1 LPDLRFCSDIF
12 WGYWFNNNPNV
23 KNLRL
28 YGAYKVLNKEASQL
42 VARAFTKNGHE
53 SIDSWPGVSF
63 DHTTPEGQALIGSPI
78 GATIAH
84 MLIGHKAELGVKWIN
99 KVSVFNYDA
108 NPDGSKS
115 TLREVNIFF
124 HIEVVPQLEIE
135 DPEKD
140 KGGGSGGGDADPQLQ
155 SRTIR
160 VQNDD
165 KNILR
170 EHNFIVKL

>member
-1 LPDLRFCSDIF
+1 
-12 WGYWFNNNPNV
+12 V

-42 VARAFTKNGHE
+42 VARAFRKNGHE

-63 DHTTPEGQALIGSPI
+63 DHTAPEGQALIGLPI

-108 NPDGSKS
+108 NPDGSKP

-124 HIEVVPQLEIE
+124 HVEDVPQIEIE
-135 DPEKD
+135 GPEKD
-140 KGGGSGGGDADPQLQ
+140 KGEDLEEGTPTLNFNRARYMC
-155 SRTIR
+155 RTMTR
-160 VQNDD
+160 TSY
-165 KNILR
+165 
-170 EHNFIVKL
+170 ESTFSS